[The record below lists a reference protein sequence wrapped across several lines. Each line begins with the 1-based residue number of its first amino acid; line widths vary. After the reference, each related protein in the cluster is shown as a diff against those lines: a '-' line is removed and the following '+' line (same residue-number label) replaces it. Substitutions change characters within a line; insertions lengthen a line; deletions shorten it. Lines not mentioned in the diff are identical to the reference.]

1 MSYDS
6 AKYIYPD
13 SKNGQVFSGGL
24 VTNTPNTHLDPIFM
38 PYGRNFRLDGQS
50 VVKRPWFETFAT
62 VSGTDYPRGISTY
75 LRSDAT
81 LNRVVVRQNVDA
93 THKLVSITEAWVKT
107 NILTNSSISSDDR
120 MSFVNI
126 GDDLYC
132 MNWTDFGKLNGTTY
146 TAISTARSITWTTIS
161 FNSTTPP
168 RTIQDSAGWFIAAG
182 FAPWMV
188 ITITGSASNN
198 KTVTILSVTAT
209 DIQLISWDTLTD
221 ESPWASVTITTA
233 SVSPSFGVYFAGCH
247 WVGWFTT
254 AGFANQVWKSP
265 TNNVGSFTGS
275 GSDIFT
281 FPETVTGINVAG
293 QAIFVFT
300 TNTIHTCT
308 LGDQVETA
316 GVITFS
322 FKPIQATE
330 GTTSN
335 ASIVSVGSNLYYLTS
350 SNKVNMIA
358 RGNNIYGFEVIEMSD
373 RKYKGIN
380 NLMDLYATDQSGSFA
395 QYYPEQSIIKWFLK
409 NQDSTFN
416 DVCVIYDVEKDMFLL
431 DTNKYFYDAT
441 YLNGQVYAI
450 STITPTVFK
459 DEYGIDDQDS
469 WVDFEVW
476 TKAFDEGEYTM
487 RKAYWEA
494 RTDISMSE
502 LAVVTQQIFVNS
514 EVDEEGNFQGQ
525 MVDELTVDDT
535 SLDLGLGGIGTQP
548 IGTFPV
554 GLEGYNPFDMYPLT
568 LLRTK
573 GNLNVRA
580 QSIQFRFTCNT
591 IGSRVQL
598 KRLGYKMEMLPS
610 ITTSL
615 TRAAATI
622 LTTES
627 SDLLMTEDGDFLII

>member
-24 VTNTPNTHLDPIFM
+24 VTNTPNTHLDPIYM
-38 PYGRNFRLDGQS
+38 PYWRNFRLDGQS

-62 VSGTDYPRGISTY
+62 VSGTDYPRGIATY

-81 LNRVVVRQNVDA
+81 LNRIVVRQNVDA
-93 THKLVSITEAWVKT
+93 THKLVSITEAWVQT
-107 NILTNSSISSDDR
+107 DISSVDITVDDR

-126 GDDLYC
+126 ADTLYC
-132 MNWTDFGKLNGTTY
+132 MNWTDFGKLDGISYTNIPVATSHLPTAPKFGT
-146 TAISTARSITWTTIS
+146 
-161 FNSTTPP
+161 F
-168 RTIQDSAGWFIAAG
+168 
-182 FAPWMV
+182 
-188 ITITGSASNN
+188 
-198 KTVTILSVTAT
+198 
-209 DIQLISWDTLTD
+209 
-221 ESPWASVTITTA
+221 
-233 SVSPSFGVYFAGCH
+233 FAGCQ
-247 WVGWFTT
+247 WVSGFTGT
-254 AGFANQVWKSP
+254 NSNKVYKSP
-265 TNNVGSFTGS
+265 ANSYEDFTAA

-409 NQDSTFN
+409 NQDSIFN

-535 SLDLGLGGIGTQP
+535 SLDLGAGGIGTQP

-591 IGSRVQL
+591 LGSRVQL

-610 ITTSL
+610 ITTNL

-627 SDLLMTEDGDFLII
+627 SDLLMTEDSELLIT